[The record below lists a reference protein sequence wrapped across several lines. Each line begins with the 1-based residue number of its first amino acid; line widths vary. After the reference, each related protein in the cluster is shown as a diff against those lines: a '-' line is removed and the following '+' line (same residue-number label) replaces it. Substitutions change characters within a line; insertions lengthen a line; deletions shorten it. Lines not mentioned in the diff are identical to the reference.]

1 MVLNKLFINKP
12 SLELINKIIQKLG
25 LKDIND
31 TSEFSIL
38 DIERNNAIMNIKL
51 FENDIKNCYIP
62 CKRQK
67 YVNAI
72 NNKTIITILRQI
84 LKLHDYD
91 LNSKEKFIK
100 GTKYIIYKIISKKE
114 KDKIKKTKKYINNK
128 EITIVFD

>member
-1 MVLNKLFINKP
+1 MVLNQLFINKP